1 MRSCWAKVTWACTHL
16 IKRLVSLYEVLVETH
31 QGEDWWAWTGEG
43 SDAATNQGHRA
54 FPGTTRSQREAQ
66 KASSQ
71 ELSELQAAASR
82 IFWKRTNFCCRKS
95 PACTL
100 NDFSCVWLLVTRWTL
115 AHHPPLCMEF
125 SRQEHWSRLPYP
137 PSGDLPNPGV

>member
-1 MRSCWAKVTWACTHL
+1 MLNQSDLGTDAPKSKDLYPCMK
-16 IKRLVSLYEVLVETH
+16 SLWRHTREKT
-31 QGEDWWAWTGEG
+31 GWAWIREG
-43 SDAATNQGHRA
+43 SDAATNQGHRI

-66 KASSQ
+66 KDSPQ

-100 NDFSCVWLLVTRWTL
+100 SDFSCVWFLVTWWTV

-125 SRQEHWSRLPYP
+125 SRQEHWSKSPCP